1 MIVLHLIKENEMST
15 KFYSDYEESG
25 IRYDGSSYD
34 YQPGDKLLIRL
45 QDGSTTTAKF
55 DSVADR
61 KYGGL
66 YVWINDSEDLITI
79 SQRQIVK
86 KLT

>member
-1 MIVLHLIKENEMST
+1 MMKRFIMC
-15 KFYSDYEESG
+15 SDNV
-25 IRYDGSSYD
+25 SYD

-66 YVWINDSEDLITI
+66 YVWINGGEDLITI
-79 SQRQIVK
+79 SQRQVVK
-86 KLT
+86 QLS